1 MESKPIYFRPSEKDK
16 EVLSL
21 IAKQHP
27 VFAESPTELLRIALE
42 AYWYE
47 HGSDAKRSKSARLDT
62 HESLLVRICEH
73 LGVQYAD
80 LLAK

>member
-1 MESKPIYFRPSEKDK
+1 MESKPIYFRPSEKDL

-27 VFAESPTELLRIALE
+27 VFSDSSTELLRIALQ

-47 HGSDAKRSKSARLDT
+47 HAPDAGRSKSQRIERLEKKMD
-62 HESLLVRICEH
+62 LVLTH
-73 LGVQYAD
+73 LGLEFAEATQ
-80 LLAK
+80 